1 MKNNESWLTKMNK
14 EEIKKLKKEVYR
26 ANMLL
31 YNYKLAI
38 HTWGNVSGITK
49 DRKYMVI
56 KPSGVS
62 YETMTYEDMVVV
74 DMDNNVIDSKLNPS
88 SDTPTHTLI
97 YKADKNVQGI
107 VHTHSPFAVS
117 WAQSGKD
124 IPCFGTTH
132 ADNFYGSIP
141 CTRKLTKDE
150 INSHYEHN
158 TGLVILEDFNKRKIS
173 FKSMPA
179 ILVKE
184 HGPFTF
190 SYKNPKDA
198 VNIAL
203 TLEEVA
209 KMAINTIIINPTIK
223 SADQFLQDKH
233 YYRKHGEGA
242 YYGQREKNKT

>member
-1 MKNNESWLTKMNK
+1 MSNNDKN
-14 EEIKKLKKEVYR
+14 EIDNLKKEVYE

-31 YNYKLAI
+31 YKYKLAI

-62 YETMTYEDMVVV
+62 YETMTWKDMVVT
-74 DMDNNVIDSKLNPS
+74 DLENNVINSSLNPS

-97 YKADKNVQGI
+97 YKNDENIKGI
-107 VHTHSPFAVS
+107 VHTHSPYAVS
-117 WAQSGKD
+117 WAQAGKD

-132 ADNFYGSIP
+132 ADNFYGPIP
-141 CTRKLTKDE
+141 CTRELSNKEIDE
-150 INSHYEHN
+150 DNMYEHN
-158 TGLVILEDFNKRKIS
+158 TGLVIIEEFKKRQKS
-173 FKSMPA
+173 FKSVPGV
-179 ILVKE
+179 LVKE

-190 SYKNPKDA
+190 STKSPSDA

-209 KMAINTIIINPTIK
+209 KMAINTLIINPQLK
-223 SADQFLQDKH
+223 EANKHLQDKH
-233 YYRKHGEGA
+233 YYPL
-242 YYGQREKNKT
+242 